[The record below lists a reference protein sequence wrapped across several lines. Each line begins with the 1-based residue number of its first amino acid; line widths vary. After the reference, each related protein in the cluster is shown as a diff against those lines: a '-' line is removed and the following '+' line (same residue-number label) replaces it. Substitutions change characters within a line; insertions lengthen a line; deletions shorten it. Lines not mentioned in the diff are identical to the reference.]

1 MMTEYKGV
9 MVLGETNDGHLAPIT
24 AELLGCGRRLAE
36 VLQETLSAVII
47 GGNVKGLAAE
57 AAHSGADRV
66 YEVSDRLLEDYLTE
80 TYTAVMATVVEKAK
94 PRILLMGQTAVGR
107 DLAPRLAF
115 RLQTAAAMDCIE
127 LDIDETSRQLL
138 QTRPVFGGNAR
149 AVVATE
155 CLPQIATVRAK
166 SMAPLTPDADR
177 NAEVISVQSGL
188 NAAELKTRVVQKKP
202 QNVEGLRLEDAAVV
216 VGGGRGIGGGE
227 GFKELEKLAGVLQGA
242 VGASRPP
249 CDAEWVPNTMM
260 IGLTGKI
267 IVPELYIA
275 VALSGA
281 SQHMSGC
288 ATAKNIIAV
297 NRDPEAN
304 IFREAR
310 YGVVGDWKKVLP
322 AFTEKAKE
330 LLAE

>member
-1 MMTEYKGV
+1 MKEYKGV
-9 MVLGETNDGHLAPIT
+9 MVLGEINDGHLAPIT
-24 AELLGCGRRLAE
+24 AELLGCGRRLADG
-36 VLQETLSAVII
+36 LQETLIAVVI
-47 GGNVKGLAAE
+47 GGKIDGPVAE
-57 AAHSGADRV
+57 AACCGADRV
-66 YEVSDRLLEDYLTE
+66 YAVQDPLLEEYLTE
-80 TYTAVMATVVEKAK
+80 TYTAAMATVVDKVK
-94 PRILLMGQTAVGR
+94 PRILLMGQTAAGR

-149 AVVATE
+149 AVVATQ

-177 NAEVISVQSGL
+177 NAEVIYIQSGL

-216 VGGGRGIGGGE
+216 VGGGRGIGGDE
-227 GFKELEKLAGVLQGA
+227 GFKELQKLAGVLQGA

-249 CDAEWVPNTMM
+249 CDSEWVPNTMM

-322 AFTEKAKE
+322 AFTEKLRT